1 MERRKL
7 FSSSVSTRRK
17 LFSEVALKTVQC
29 MDCGYIMETASGT
42 TNLACPKC
50 GGDRF
55 NVLSIPVSPES
66 TPEPVIVEKQ
76 KEEVKEFSRRSL
88 FGDEIQKEFSEPS
101 SSLEEKLKE
110 YSGKTLS
117 DDAVQKEFSMTSDEL
132 VEKGFAMITEEG
144 IKISETAYFQ
154 SKVFSRLIISMTKI
168 LDLDPAVNIEPK
180 ESIIESMS
188 EKVSPKCIMLLRKA
202 HNLPPKEVIMSD
214 SESKKEDNISDW
226 AKDSG
231 ICNDLRLE
239 FGGSEMGIKDF
250 MKVLDERYSD
260 APEGIIDHLIS
271 TGVINIQ
278 GNQVSIFK

>member
-7 FSSSVSTRRK
+7 FSSPTPIRRK
-17 LFSEVALKTVQC
+17 LFSEVTLKTVQC
-29 MDCGYIMETASGT
+29 MDCGYTMETASNT
-42 TNLACPKC
+42 TDLACPKC
-50 GGDRF
+50 GGTRF
-55 NVLSIPVSPES
+55 NVLSTSVSPEN
-66 TPEPVIVEKQ
+66 TPEPVVE
-76 KEEVKEFSRRSL
+76 ETKEFSRRSL

-101 SSLEEKLKE
+101 NNLEEKLKE
-110 YSGKTLS
+110 YSGKTLN
-117 DDAVQKEFSMTSDEL
+117 DEEVQKEFSMTSDEL
-132 VEKGFAMITEEG
+132 IEKGFAMTTEEG
-144 IKISETAYFQ
+144 IKIYETAYLQ

-180 ESIIESMS
+180 ESILESMS

-202 HNLPPKEVIMSD
+202 HNLPPKEIIMSESESD
-214 SESKKEDNISDW
+214 SENNVSDW